1 MISCHDVA
9 AYFLSKVDEESG
21 DSISNL
27 KLQKLLYYAQGLH
40 LAMHGKPLFPEQIEA
55 WTHGPVV
62 PACYHAFK
70 QHGAEP
76 ISTPQG
82 FDPASIPP
90 EVAEFLDE
98 VYEVYGQFSAWR
110 LRDMTHEEAP
120 WQSAAETGG
129 VISHESLRE
138 YFATRLVDG

>member
-40 LAMHGKPLFPEQIEA
+40 IAMNGEPLFPEQIEA

-70 QHGAEP
+70 QHGSEP
-76 ISTPQG
+76 IPTPDG

-90 EVAEFLDE
+90 DIAEFLDE
-98 VYEVYGQFSAWR
+98 VYAVYGQFSAWR

-120 WQSAAETGG
+120 WLSASATGG
-129 VISHESLRE
+129 EISHEILRE
-138 YFATRLVDG
+138 FFATRLVDG